1 MIAKNLRAAATA
13 LVVGMAAL
21 AASMPAD
28 AAVRSAVGKPL
39 QEAQTLAASG
49 NYAGAMSKVKAAE
62 AVGGLSAEE
71 AKIVKQ
77 MKDYITVKSGGAA
90 GPVDSAVGAQAK
102 FNADYRAGKYRE
114 VIADEELLR
123 KYSALTAEY
132 QVVIAQAYYQLGDY
146 KGCVNYATSHTGAG
160 TDMIKRG
167 MLCAFKTGDD
177 QLSRDLAEKL
187 VAANPSPENWSQLI
201 GSAERAKGLT
211 DSQTRD
217 IYRIKLLTGNM
228 KGADDYFTLAQL
240 LIAAKAPFEAGAV
253 VEKGQA
259 AKLLV
264 DARAQRLAGLVK
276 QAQAT
281 NAAGFAKAM
290 ADAQKAKDGEELLR
304 IGEDLTG
311 QGKYAD
317 AVSAIQAGIGKGVKD
332 TDNAQI
338 RLAVAQFG
346 NKQKA
351 AALSSLEKAK
361 SNPNSKLVSH
371 MWAIYIRNAK

>member
-39 QEAQTLAASG
+39 QEAQALAASG

-114 VIADEELLR
+114 VIADEEVLR
-123 KYSALTAEY
+123 KYSVLNAES

-146 KGCVNYATSHTGAG
+146 KGCVSYAMSHTGAG

-177 QLSRDLAEKL
+177 QLSRELAGKL
-187 VAANPSPENWSQLI
+187 VAANPSPENWAQLI

-240 LIAAKAPFEAGAV
+240 LIAAKAPYEAGSV

-281 NAAGFAKAM
+281 DAAGFAKAM
-290 ADAQKAKDGEELLR
+290 SDAQKAKDGEELVRL
-304 IGEDLTG
+304 GEDLTG

-317 AVSAIQAGIGKGVKD
+317 AVTAIQAGIGKGVKD
-332 TDNAQI
+332 ADNAQI

-346 NKQKA
+346 AKQKGP
-351 AALSSLEKAK
+351 ALSSLEKAK
-361 SNPNSKLVSH
+361 SSPNSKLVAQ
-371 MWAIYIRNAK
+371 MWTIYFRNAK